1 MQLCSVGHGCN
12 ALVPAAT
19 GPYQGPDLQFWG
31 WRVYRLCVPLGP
43 CGGRWVLYSLS
54 PFRDICEWLC
64 RLRSLRGEEVQNLDK
79 MTGSHLGVGGVGMA
93 PYFPKYG
100 CNIKP
105 TVKCG
110 IGLETTPFLSK
121 RTNFYSSLSQPFCP
135 RETLEII
142 FRAWGTPAKPIQW
155 RSVDNMPLVL
165 VVRTHSFQWWSKYH
179 PCRQL
184 IRLLVSCCW
193 LCQME
198 LALEL
203 CRHHQIAG
211 QPPTAQGAPSTLWRK
226 HG

>member
-1 MQLCSVGHGCN
+1 M
-12 ALVPAAT
+12 
-19 GPYQGPDLQFWG
+19 
-31 WRVYRLCVPLGP
+31 
-43 CGGRWVLYSLS
+43 
-54 PFRDICEWLC
+54 
-64 RLRSLRGEEVQNLDK
+64 
-79 MTGSHLGVGGVGMA
+79 GVGGVGMA

-165 VVRTHSFQWWSKYH
+165 VVSGKNA
-179 PCRQL
+179 QL
-184 IRLLVSCCW
+184 SVVVKIPPLQTANKITGVLL
-193 LCQME
+193 
-198 LALEL
+198 LALPN
-203 CRHHQIAG
+203 G
-211 QPPTAQGAPSTLWRK
+211 VGSGTM
-226 HG
+226 